1 MKKAL
6 FTAITVLSITI
17 IHSQSST
24 EEQIR
29 AALNNYIEG
38 SSYNKVDQLKEA
50 FADNATLYL
59 TNREGEFK
67 KYTPLEYTGFFKNGT
82 PGEFNGRVGNILEIN
97 IEKDIATARAQIV
110 VAERKSRYI
119 DLFLLKN
126 IEGIGWKI
134 VSKTATASDYLTYV
148 PRNRKL
154 DNFTLQ
160 RLIIVNDAGEILME
174 QGEVLPGKKEHSLF
188 PLSLYSNKRQSINEA
203 MDSLALSRGIK
214 ISNLEL
220 RGYATYK
227 FAYHGQV
234 SFRSYYV
241 AKYAGGAIK
250 SPKGIS
256 VMKWVPVKKALPNI
270 PVDAIRLITKQVLEF
285 PETVWG
291 GSFLISENGEQHETQ
306 VLEEFYPLFSAKRS
320 K

>member
-1 MKKAL
+1 MKNTL
-6 FTAITVLSITI
+6 LAIIIVLSISA
-17 IHSQSST
+17 IHGQST
-24 EEQIR
+24 NEEQIR
-29 AALNNYIEG
+29 NTLNDYIEG
-38 SSYNKVDQLKEA
+38 SSYNKVDQIKKA

-82 PGEFNGRVGNILEIN
+82 PGKFNGRVGNILEIN
-97 IEKDIATARAQIV
+97 IDKDIATAKAQIV
-110 VAERKSRYI
+110 VTERKSRYI

-126 IEGIGWKI
+126 IEGKGWKI

-148 PRNRKL
+148 PRNKKL

-160 RLIIVNDAGEILME
+160 RLIILNDAGEILME
-174 QGEVLPGKKEHSLF
+174 QGEVTSGKEEPSLF

-220 RGYATYK
+220 RSYATYK
-227 FAYHGQV
+227 FAYHTQV

-241 AKYAGGAIK
+241 AKHAGGTIK
-250 SPKGIS
+250 QSKGTSI
-256 VMKWVPVKKALPNI
+256 MKWVPVSEALPHI
-270 PVDAIRLITKQVLEF
+270 PVEAIRLITKQVLDF
-285 PETVWG
+285 PSTVWG
-291 GSFLISENGEQHETQ
+291 GSFLISENGEEHDTS
-306 VLEEFYPLFSAKRS
+306 VLEAFYPLFGTKP
-320 K
+320 